1 MATEE
6 LCELALKK
14 YEERLSEIESVVGLG
29 ITAIDDEDAASS
41 DLAVAVYVD
50 KTLRSENPDDN
61 AAIPSTLEVK
71 RGRRKFRVPV
81 RVIEQGLVWLERF
94 DV

>member
-14 YEERLSEIESVVGLG
+14 YEERLSKIDSVVGLG
-29 ITAIDDEDAASS
+29 ITAVDDDDAAGK

-50 KTLRSENPDDN
+50 SSYGSKKLSGSLAVPN
-61 AAIPSTLEVK
+61 TLEVMK
-71 RGRRKFRVPV
+71 GCRRFRVPV
-81 RVIEQGLVWLERF
+81 RVIEQGRVWLE
-94 DV
+94 

>member
-29 ITAIDDEDAASS
+29 ITAVDDEDAASK

-50 KTLRSENPDDN
+50 SSCGSAKWSGARV
-61 AAIPSTLEVK
+61 IPTTLEVNK
-71 RGRRKFRVPV
+71 GRRRFRVPV
-81 RVIEQGLVWLERF
+81 RVIEQGRVWLE
-94 DV
+94 